1 MYAIVQSGGHQYR
14 VTEGE
19 TIRVQRLEAAAGD
32 KVTLDQVL
40 MVGGGA
46 TRVGTPLLDGASVHA
61 TVVGDVKGDKLIVFK
76 YKRKNRYR
84 IKTGHRQQF
93 TELRIDA
100 IKG

>member
-46 TRVGTPLLDGASVHA
+46 TRVGTPCSTGQACMPRSWA
-61 TVVGDVKGDKLIVFK
+61 TS
-76 YKRKNRYR
+76 RA
-84 IKTGHRQQF
+84 TS
-93 TELRIDA
+93 
-100 IKG
+100 

>member
-1 MYAIVQSGGHQYR
+1 M
-14 VTEGE
+14 
-19 TIRVQRLEAAAGD
+19 
-32 KVTLDQVL
+32 
-40 MVGGGA
+40 
-46 TRVGTPLLDGASVHA
+46 HA

>member
-14 VTEGE
+14 VTEGQ

-40 MVGGGA
+40 MVGGAA
-46 TRVGTPLLDGASVHA
+46 TRVGTPLLEGASVHA
-61 TVVGDVKGDKLIVFK
+61 TVVGDVKGDKLTVFK

-84 IKTGHRQQF
+84 IKTGHRQQY
-93 TELRIDA
+93 TELKIDA